1 MPVVNVDNSAGTNL
15 ALELL
20 YSLGHR
26 RIAFVRGSWIFGD
39 GRERQL
45 AYRAF
50 MRDHN
55 LPLPPEYVQASN
67 NDLAGGYNAALSLLD
82 LAEPPTAIYAASDK
96 LALGVLKGAAV
107 RGVCVPD
114 DLSVIGLDDIPMAAY
129 AIPSLTT
136 VRQPIDEMSELAV
149 DGALALI
156 GTAAAGPHKRIV
168 LPHLMQ
174 RDSCASP
181 RAGG

>member
-1 MPVVNVDNSAGTNL
+1 MPVINVDNTAGTNM

-39 GRERQL
+39 GRERQV

-55 LPLPPEYVQASN
+55 LPLPQGYVQASN
-67 NDLAGGYNAALSLLD
+67 NDLAGGFNAALELLN
-82 LAEPPTAIYAASDK
+82 LAQPPTAIYAASDK
-96 LALGVLKGAAV
+96 LALGVLRAAAV
-107 RGVCVPD
+107 RGVRVPD
-114 DLSVIGLDDIPMAAY
+114 ELSVVGFDDIPMATY

-136 VRQPIDEMSELAV
+136 VRQPIEHMARLAV
-149 DGALALI
+149 DSVLALI
-156 GTAAAGPHKRIV
+156 GTAAAGPQKRIV
-168 LPHLMQ
+168 LPNLIQ
-174 RDSCASP
+174 RESCASP
-181 RAGG
+181 RG